1 MALTTYTELQAAV
14 ASWMHRTDLTTVI
27 VDCIR
32 LAEEKFDRR
41 LRTRH
46 QEFAL
51 SETAISGYQI
61 TIPTGTV
68 AAKQLWLVNGTEKY
82 ELSPSTL
89 ETVIPRQASGDTASM
104 YAWGATTWEFDGTG
118 SVGGVLYASIPAL
131 SFSATNWLLT
141 AHPSAYLYAALAEA
155 CVYTRDAEGQANF
168 EARAEAKIS
177 EIMRTESRDA
187 MSGPVRVRVKGAY
200 TP

>member
-14 ASWMHRTDLTTVI
+14 ASWMHRTDLTEVI

-46 QEFAL
+46 QETAL
-51 SETAISGYQI
+51 PETAISGYQI
-61 TIPTGTV
+61 TIPDATV
-68 AAKQLWLVNGTEKY
+68 AVKQLWLVNGTEKY
-82 ELSPSTL
+82 ELSASTL
-89 ETVIPRQASGDTASM
+89 ETVIPRQASGDTASL
-104 YAWGATTWEFDGTG
+104 YAWGATAWEFDGTG
-118 SVGGVLYASIPAL
+118 SVGGVLYSAIPNLA
-131 SFSATNWLLT
+131 FYATNWLLT

-168 EARAEAKIS
+168 EARAEAKIA

-187 MSGPVRVRVKGAY
+187 MSGPIRVRVAGAY
-200 TP
+200 MP